1 MNRTTEDFNK
11 NEEYEEILGADAF
24 PHRERGKAGRP
35 LSTDKKIQMKLYST
49 EDNKENL
56 EYMARQLGLTSS
68 QFVELAVSRLYGMG
82 IDKRCEFLQ
91 REIVSQE
98 EFERLSEKLV
108 NRQCQARWIHDL
120 PLNLIRKIH
129 FSQGKY
135 SPAEMVETFAYI
147 NHKRFDDQLLVRSF
161 EFKGLLK
168 VKGFRNDEIDKIT
181 NFIFR
186 IIEKFAND
194 KMLYL
199 TEAYRCIWKIENFY
213 CEIISELKIN
223 RKAEDIQISDQNNL
237 LKLILDC

>member
-1 MNRTTEDFNK
+1 MNRTTEVFNK

-49 EDNKENL
+49 ENNKENL
-56 EYMARQLGLTSS
+56 EYMASQLGLTSS
-68 QFVELAVSRLYGMG
+68 QFVELAVKKLYCMG
-82 IDKRCEFLQ
+82 IDKRSEFLQ
-91 REIVSQE
+91 RDIVSQE
-98 EFERLSEKLV
+98 EFERHSEKLV

-120 PLNLIRKIH
+120 PLNLLRMIH

-147 NHKRFDDQLLVRSF
+147 NHKRFDDQLLVRSS

-168 VKGFRNDEIDKIT
+168 EKGFRNDEIYKIT

-186 IIEKFAND
+186 IIEKFSND
-194 KMLYL
+194 KKLYL

-213 CEIISELKIN
+213 CENISDLKIN
-223 RKAEDIQISDQNNL
+223 YKVEDIQISDQNNL
-237 LKLILDC
+237 QKLILDC